1 MADNKGVL
9 VFGEVADGNLASI
22 TLEALGI
29 GRKLANDLGEELAAI
44 ILGSGIAQL
53 GDEAVAY
60 GADKVYVVDD
70 PLLNDYLAEP
80 YIEVMAKVC
89 KDLAP
94 NVLIL
99 GGSSLGRD
107 LAPRLAFRLDTGLC
121 TDCIQLAIDP
131 ATKLLV
137 QTRTVYG
144 AIAVAEFVCDSA
156 RPQMT
161 TVKSKAMEPAARD
174 ASRKGEV
181 ISVAAGLDASKI
193 KTKLIERTQVEV
205 TGVKLEDAEI
215 VVGAG
220 RGIGE
225 AENFQFIEE
234 MARILGGAP
243 GASRPLCEQEWVP
256 AGYQIGLTG
265 KTISPQLYIAIGI
278 SGSAQHM
285 AGCGGSK
292 NIVAINRDPEANIF
306 KSSRWGIV
314 ADWKQ
319 VLPPLIEELK
329 KLVSS

>member
-9 VFGEVADGNLASI
+9 VFGEVADGKLASI

-44 ILGSGIAQL
+44 ILGSGIGQL
-53 GDEAVAY
+53 GNEAIAC
-60 GADKVYVVDD
+60 GADKAYVVDD
-70 PLLNDYLAEP
+70 PLLKDYLGEP
-80 YIEVMAKVC
+80 YVAVMARAC
-89 KDLAP
+89 KELAP
-94 NVLIL
+94 NIVIL
-99 GGSSLGRD
+99 GGSAAGRD
-107 LAPRLAFRLDTGLC
+107 LAPRLAFRLDVGLS
-121 TDCIQLAIDP
+121 TDCVQLAIDP

-144 AIAVAEFVCDSA
+144 AIAMATYVCDSA
-156 RPQMT
+156 KPQMV
-161 TVKSKAMEPAARD
+161 TVKSKAMEPLAPD

-181 ISVAAGLDASKI
+181 VSLPAGLDPSKM
-193 KTKLIERTQVEV
+193 KTKLLERTKEAI

-215 VVGAG
+215 VVSAG

-225 AENFQFIEE
+225 PENYKFIEE

-256 AGYQIGLTG
+256 ASYQVGLTG
-265 KTISPQLYIAIGI
+265 KTISPQLYITVGV

-285 AGCGGSK
+285 AGCSGSK

-306 KSSRWGIV
+306 KSARWGIV

-319 VLPPLIEELK
+319 VVPPLIEELK
-329 KLVSS
+329 KLMSS